1 MREST
6 ILTPQSRAAEF
17 REALFT
23 RPVLVADGAMG
34 TMLLARRAL
43 VNRSLDELNL
53 SLPALVRDVH
63 QDYLRA
69 GAEILETNTFGA
81 NRPRLA
87 AFGFGDRVRAVNQAG
102 VRIAREAALA
112 RGSDAQ
118 AFVAGAVGPLGVA
131 MEPFGSLSPEAA
143 RAFFREQIDALVSA
157 GVDLLMLETFRD
169 LEELHQAVLAARESA
184 GPEMVVIAQLSVEE
198 DGSLADG
205 TVPEDFTRRMDQWP
219 VDAIG
224 LNCCS
229 GPSVVLDTIQR
240 MIPYTTKP
248 LSAMPNAGLPV
259 AGEYSVSPEYMA
271 RYAARF
277 VLAGVRIVGGCCG
290 VTPEHIRA
298 IADEVRMV
306 PEPIRTATV
315 MERPAEVSRP
325 ALENLQPS
333 QKSRLGEKIVSG
345 RFVTLAEIQ
354 TPRGVDPSAAIES
367 ARQAK
372 AADVDAVVLRDGPGA
387 RLSAAVT
394 CQTIEREL
402 GIETILPIRAR
413 GRNTTDLVSEILGA
427 HVAGLRNVLCLSARV
442 IDSVGLAH
450 VVNRL
455 NRGLDLG
462 GNALGS
468 QTTLLVG
475 VSVNPAAPDT
485 EGELQRFEAMVR
497 AGADFAITRPVFDG
511 DALEAFLQRMQ
522 PSGVPVIVG
531 IRPLHSFRD
540 AEVTINEHRV
550 PVPAELMARLSTA
563 QNDDAAREGS
573 AIARELLERVR
584 GMSGGKSGGMV
595 AGVYWIGDSVA
606 PR

>member
-6 ILTPQSRAAEF
+6 ISIPQSRAAEF
-17 REALFT
+17 REALLT
-23 RPVLVADGAMG
+23 RRLVADGAMG

-63 QDYLRA
+63 QDHLRA

-102 VRIAREAALA
+102 VRIAREAA
-112 RGSDAQ
+112 RDQ
-118 AFVAGAVGPLGVA
+118 AFVAGAIGPLGMA
-131 MEPFGSLSPEAA
+131 MEPLGSVSAEAA
-143 RAFFREQIDALVSA
+143 RAFFREQIDALVSV

-184 GPEMVVIAQLSVEE
+184 GPDMVVIAHLSVEE
-198 DGSLADG
+198 DGALADG
-205 TVPEDFTRRMDQWP
+205 TVPEEFTRRMDEWP

-229 GPSVVLDTIQR
+229 GPSAMLETIER
-240 MIPYTTKP
+240 MIPHTSKP

-259 AGEYSVSPEYMA
+259 AGEYSLSPDYMA

-277 VLAGVRIVGGCCG
+277 LRAGVSIVGGCCG

-298 IADEVRMV
+298 IAAEVREFPHEA
-306 PEPIRTATV
+306 PERVVTV
-315 MERPAEVSRP
+315 QERAPVA
-325 ALENLQPS
+325 ALQNLLAA
-333 QKSRLGEKIVSG
+333 QKSRLGEKLSSG
-345 RFVTLAEIQ
+345 SFVTLAEIQ
-354 TPRGVDPSAAIES
+354 APRGVDASGTIEQ

-372 AADVDAVVLRDGPGA
+372 NSDVDAVVVRDGPGA
-387 RLSAAVT
+387 RLSAAMT
-394 CQTIEREL
+394 CQTIERQAE
-402 GIETILPIRAR
+402 IETVLPIRAR
-413 GRNTTDLVSEILGA
+413 GRSMTELVSEILGVHA
-427 HVAGLRNVLCLSARV
+427 AGIRNVLCLGA
-442 IDSVGLAH
+442 DSLGLVH
-450 VVNRL
+450 LVNRL

-475 VSVNPAAPDT
+475 VTVNPAASDP
-485 EGELQRFEAMVR
+485 EEELRRFEAMVG
-497 AGADFAITRPVFDG
+497 AGAEFAVTEPVFDG
-511 DALEAFLQRMQ
+511 DVLEAFLKRMEPQR
-522 PSGVPVIVG
+522 VPVIVG
-531 IRPLHSFRD
+531 IRALLSFRD
-540 AEVTINEHRV
+540 AEATIHERRV
-550 PVPAELMARLSTA
+550 PVPAALIARMSTA
-563 QNDDAAREGS
+563 ETEGAARAEGM
-573 AIARELLERVR
+573 AIARELAERVR
-584 GMSGGKSGGMV
+584 GIA
-595 AGVYWIGDSVA
+595 AGVYWNGETMG